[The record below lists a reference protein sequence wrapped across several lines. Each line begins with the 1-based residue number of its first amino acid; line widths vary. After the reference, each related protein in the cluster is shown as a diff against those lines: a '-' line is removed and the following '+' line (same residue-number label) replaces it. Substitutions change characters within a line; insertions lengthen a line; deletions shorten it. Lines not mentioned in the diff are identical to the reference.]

1 FRHRAQYAATAYT
14 APAAGILLQTKEPI
28 MTSILRI
35 ERPAYTTGS
44 NSYKERFRIKLDC
57 FPTKIGILFRISYF
71 LENLMTSDLFFL
83 SAATGKGSRG
93 DGDSGKKRIFAP
105 EIIHRKNIRQR

>member
-1 FRHRAQYAATAYT
+1 M
-14 APAAGILLQTKEPI
+14 LLSRRLWRLYRFYNRLVYLDI
-28 MTSILRI
+28 FIRVSIKFIR
-35 ERPAYTTGS
+35 
-44 NSYKERFRIKLDC
+44 
-57 FPTKIGILFRISYF
+57 TKIGILFRISYF

>member
-1 FRHRAQYAATAYT
+1 
-14 APAAGILLQTKEPI
+14 

-71 LENLMTSDLFFL
+71 LENLMTSGLFFL
-83 SAATGKGSRG
+83 SAAT
-93 DGDSGKKRIFAP
+93 GKKRIFAP

>member
-1 FRHRAQYAATAYT
+1 
-14 APAAGILLQTKEPI
+14 

-35 ERPAYTTGS
+35 ERSAYTTGS

-71 LENLMTSDLFFL
+71 LENLMPSDLFFL
-83 SAATGKGSRG
+83 SAGTGKGSRG

>member
-1 FRHRAQYAATAYT
+1 
-14 APAAGILLQTKEPI
+14 

-35 ERPAYTTGS
+35 ERSAYTTGIEL
-44 NSYKERFRIKLDC
+44 YKERFRINSIVS
-57 FPTKIGILFRISYF
+57 TKIGILFRISYF
-71 LENLMTSDLFFL
+71 LENLMTSGLFFL